1 MLKLRFIHQSKQ
13 LTLPRL
19 KGYGILG
26 VKLRFLLALT
36 CVLHSHITFVKIQQ
50 QALMSVCR
58 TVLKFIIPQFI
69 KGQQIHPHPLK
80 RWTFSAIFAHTATIG
95 NKQIFL
101 QKLMKTSLETLD
113 GHRGSGRF
121 NLCTENYI

>member
-1 MLKLRFIHQSKQ
+1 MLKLPFIHQSKQ

-19 KGYGILG
+19 LGDGILG
-26 VKLRFLLALT
+26 VRLRFLLALT

-58 TVLKFIIPQFI
+58 TVLKFIIPQFL
-69 KGQQIHPHPLK
+69 KGQQIHPHSLK
-80 RWTFSAIFAHTATIG
+80 RWTFSAIFAHTATID

-113 GHRGSGRF
+113 GHRGS
-121 NLCTENYI
+121 